1 MHLNSSNVYRINMKL
16 AALSRGSTLNPPDM
30 EPRACM
36 IFTPPILMRR
46 EGDSGNC
53 KKKSPFHSSKT
64 RTPEPKKEV

>member
-36 IFTPPILMRR
+36 IFTPPHPDEKGRR
-46 EGDSGNC
+46 QWELQEKITFSFKQDKN
-53 KKKSPFHSSKT
+53 P
-64 RTPEPKKEV
+64 